1 MNVLIVYCHPE
12 PHSFNHAM
20 FQTACQALRKKCHK
34 LSVSD
39 LHRMKFDPISGRS
52 AYKTVKNPER
62 FRQQLEEMYASE
74 RFGFADF
81 IENEIEKIEDCDLMI
96 WQFPLWWCSLPA
108 LLKGWVDRVFAMGR
122 IYGGGHMYETGFC
135 AGKKALLSLTTGGGM
150 ELYQPGGANG
160 DIMELLKPV
169 LHGTLRFAGFD
180 ILTPQIVYAPAKMSS
195 IMRRQVLDAYAE
207 RLKKIETEPLY
218 GEQHAAS
225 QPVIAADHLPGT
237 AVIMRERFSITL
249 PYHW

>member
-20 FQTACQALRKKCHK
+20 FQTACQALQKNHHK
-34 LSVSD
+34 IRISD
-39 LHRMKFDPISGRS
+39 LHRMKFDPVSGRS

-96 WQFPLWWCSLPA
+96 WQFPLWWCSIPA

-135 AGKKALLSLTTGGGM
+135 AGNRSVA
-150 ELYQPGGANG
+150 
-160 DIMELLKPV
+160 
-169 LHGTLRFAGFD
+169 FC
-180 ILTPQIVYAPAKMSS
+180 
-195 IMRRQVLDAYAE
+195 
-207 RLKKIETEPLY
+207 
-218 GEQHAAS
+218 
-225 QPVIAADHLPGT
+225 
-237 AVIMRERFSITL
+237 
-249 PYHW
+249 

>member
-20 FQTACQALRKKCHK
+20 FQTACQALQKNHHK
-34 LSVSD
+34 IRISD
-39 LHRMKFDPISGRS
+39 LHRMKFDPVSGRS

-96 WQFPLWWCSLPA
+96 WQFPLWWCSIPA

-160 DIMELLKPV
+160 DIMDLLKPV
-169 LHGTLRFAGFD
+169 WHGTLQFAGFD
-180 ILTPQIVYAPAKMSS
+180 ILTPQIVYAPAKMSAT
-195 IMRRQVLDAYAE
+195 MRRQVLESYSA
-207 RLKKIETEPLY
+207 RLAKIENEPLY
-218 GEQHAAS
+218 GETPPSTA
-225 QPVIAADHLPGT
+225 VIPGNHLPGT
-237 AVIMRERFSITL
+237 AVIMREHFSITL
-249 PYHW
+249 PYRW

>member
-20 FQTACQALRKKCHK
+20 FQTACQALRKGRHK
-34 LSVSD
+34 IRISD
-39 LHRMKFDPISGRS
+39 LHRMKFDPVSGRS

-96 WQFPLWWCSLPA
+96 WQFPLWWCSIPA

-160 DIMELLKPV
+160 
-169 LHGTLRFAGFD
+169 
-180 ILTPQIVYAPAKMSS
+180 
-195 IMRRQVLDAYAE
+195 
-207 RLKKIETEPLY
+207 
-218 GEQHAAS
+218 
-225 QPVIAADHLPGT
+225 
-237 AVIMRERFSITL
+237 
-249 PYHW
+249 